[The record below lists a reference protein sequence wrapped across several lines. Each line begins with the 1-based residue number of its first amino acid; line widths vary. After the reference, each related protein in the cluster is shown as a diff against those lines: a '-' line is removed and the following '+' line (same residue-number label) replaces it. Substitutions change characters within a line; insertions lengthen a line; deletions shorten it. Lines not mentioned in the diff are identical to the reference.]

1 MLDDLKDS
9 QTRGIEEYWDI
20 VRRRGW
26 ILLLTVFLCW
36 VTVWGLG
43 WFLPETYDSEAE
55 IEVQQQQVSANLV
68 APNVS
73 TSMDDQFQ
81 IMENEVLT
89 RSKLQGIIDQFHLYS
104 HQNRLMRLFEP
115 ADHVEQMMRDIKI
128 EAVVTPGRDKQLTA
142 FKITYST
149 GNPETAF
156 EVDKRVSE
164 LFLQQ
169 NSVQQQQSEST
180 TAFFNTELGN
190 AKADLAKQEA
200 QVQAFRAKH
209 LGELPD
215 QLQSNMQ
222 ILQGLQG
229 QLQNVQMALDRAQ
242 QQKLYLQS
250 TVQQYQAAQADLGSG
265 DPNSAVSPPALD
277 KEIKDLRLQLAQER
291 SQYTDNYPDVIALK
305 DQIAKTEK
313 LKQQI
318 EDEIAKN
325 QKASKPGTV
334 VDPAIAADV
343 QNGQPSAMMQI
354 QSQLKANQLEI
365 LELQG
370 TQKTLEGRVA
380 DYQARL
386 NATPE
391 VQQQLTDIS
400 RGYEEAQKNYND
412 LLAKQNESQ
421 LATTLQENQ
430 QGSQFALIDP
440 ASVPVQPSS
449 PNHILISLG
458 GLAFGIAVGIGLIAL
473 LELTG
478 ARIRREKD
486 LEGLVPARVLVG
498 IPQMS
503 TPAEERRRTLV
514 RWLARGA
521 AAAMVIVILV
531 GNAYAIYRG

>member
-1 MLDDLKDS
+1 MLDELQDS
-9 QTRGIEEYWDI
+9 QTRGLDEYWDI

-26 ILLLTVFLCW
+26 LLLVTIFLCW
-36 VTVWGLG
+36 LTVWGLG

-55 IEVQQQQVSANLV
+55 IEVQQQQVSPNLV

-73 TSMDDQFQ
+73 TSMDDEFQ
-81 IMENEVLT
+81 IIENEVLT
-89 RSKLQGIIDQFHLYS
+89 RSKLQGIIDQFHLYA
-104 HQNRLMRLFEP
+104 HQSRLAALFEP
-115 ADHVEQMMRDIKI
+115 ADHVEQMLHDIKI
-128 EAVVTPGRDKQLTA
+128 EAVETPGRDKQLTA
-142 FKITYST
+142 FKITYSA
-149 GNPETAF
+149 GNPEISF
-156 EVDKRVSE
+156 EVDKKLSE

-169 NSVQQQQSEST
+169 NNVQQQQSEST
-180 TAFFNTELGN
+180 TQFFNTELGN

-200 QVQAFRAKH
+200 QVQAFRAQH

-229 QLQNVQMALDRAQ
+229 QLQNVQLALDRAQ
-242 QQKLYLQS
+242 QQKLYLES
-250 TVQQYQAAQADLGSG
+250 TVQQYEAAQADLGSG

-277 KEIKDLRLQLAQER
+277 KEIKDLQLELAQER

-313 LKQQI
+313 LKKQI
-318 EDEIAKN
+318 EDEIAQN
-325 QKASKPGTV
+325 QKASKPGETA
-334 VDPAIAADV
+334 DATIAANV
-343 QNGQPSAMMQI
+343 QSGQPSAMMQI

-365 LELQG
+365 QELLE
-370 TQKTLEGRVA
+370 TQKKVQNSVA

-386 NATPE
+386 NATPA
-391 VQQQLTDIS
+391 VQQQLADIS
-400 RGYEEAQKNYND
+400 RGYNEAQANYND
-412 LLAKQNESQ
+412 LLAKQNASQ
-421 LATTLQENQ
+421 LATTLEENQ
-430 QGSQFALIDP
+430 QGSQFSLIDP

-458 GLAFGIAVGIGLIAL
+458 GLAFGIALAFGLVAL

-478 ARIRREKD
+478 ARVRREKD

-503 TPAEERRRTLV
+503 TPAENQRRALM
-514 RWLARGA
+514 RWVARGA

-531 GNAYAIYRG
+531 GNVYAIYRG

>member
-1 MLDDLKDS
+1 MLDDLQDS
-9 QTRGIEEYWDI
+9 QARGLEEYWDI

-26 ILLLTVFLCW
+26 ILLLTIFLCW

-43 WFLPETYDSEAE
+43 WFLPETYDSQAE
-55 IEVQQQQVSANLV
+55 IELQQQQVSPNLV

-73 TSMDDQFQ
+73 ASMDEQFQ
-81 IMENEVLT
+81 IIENEVLT
-89 RSKLQGIIDQFHLYS
+89 RSKLQGIIDQFHLYT
-104 HQNRLMRLFEP
+104 HQNRLMALFEP
-115 ADHVEQMMRDIKI
+115 ADHVEQMIHDIKI
-128 EAVVTPGRDKQLTA
+128 EAMETPGRDKQVTA
-142 FKITYST
+142 FKVSYSAAS
-149 GNPETAF
+149 PQIAF
-156 EVDKRVSE
+156 EVDKKLSE

-169 NSVQQQQSEST
+169 NTVQQQQSEST

-200 QVQAFRAKH
+200 QVQAFRAQH

-222 ILQGLQG
+222 ILQGLEG
-229 QLQNVQMALDRAQ
+229 QLQNVQLALDRAQ

-250 TVQQYQAAQADLGSG
+250 TVQQYDAAQADLGSG

-277 KEIKDLRLQLAQER
+277 KEIKDLQLQLAQER

-313 LKQQI
+313 LKKQI

-325 QKASKPGTV
+325 QKSSKTGAAT
-334 VDPAIAADV
+334 DPAVTADV

-370 TQKTLEGRVA
+370 TQKALEGRIA

-386 NATPE
+386 NATPA

-400 RGYEEAQKNYND
+400 RGYDEAQTNYNN

-430 QGSQFALIDP
+430 QGSQFSLIDP
-440 ASVPVQPSS
+440 ASTPVQPSS

-458 GLAFGIAVGIGLIAL
+458 GLGFGIALAIGLTAL

-478 ARIRREKD
+478 ARVRREKD

-498 IPQMS
+498 IPQIS
-503 TPAEERRRTLV
+503 TPAEDRRRMLM
-514 RWLARGA
+514 RWMTRGA
-521 AAAMVIVILV
+521 AAVIVVVILL